1 MCASFLCLLFLL
13 FSSFELAAEESAE
26 QLLDFHS
33 KPEVFVPLNLEAMSC
48 HILTVLSKAA
58 VMSENFII
66 PVWLLH
72 EVERLEVTVFHHHRR
87 GLKLEYKSTAPS
99 RWAQKVLEWQ
109 ALRTVPLSVTA
120 EQNTAAHSQ
129 QT

>member
-1 MCASFLCLLFLL
+1 MREDKAPFVCPAVFAKPRLFIAKTWLLIKFLFQMCASFLCLLFLL

-66 PVWLLH
+66 PV
-72 EVERLEVTVFHHHRR
+72 
-87 GLKLEYKSTAPS
+87 
-99 RWAQKVLEWQ
+99 
-109 ALRTVPLSVTA
+109 
-120 EQNTAAHSQ
+120 
-129 QT
+129 